1 MTISVEQEVATAI
14 RREAARDGVDISTW
28 LSRTARREALRRAY
42 AEAAAERQD
51 ADRLDTNERL
61 IVHATRRA
69 AVRRYLS
76 EQDRPNA

>member
-69 AVRRYLS
+69 AVRRAAAG
-76 EQDRPNA
+76 Q